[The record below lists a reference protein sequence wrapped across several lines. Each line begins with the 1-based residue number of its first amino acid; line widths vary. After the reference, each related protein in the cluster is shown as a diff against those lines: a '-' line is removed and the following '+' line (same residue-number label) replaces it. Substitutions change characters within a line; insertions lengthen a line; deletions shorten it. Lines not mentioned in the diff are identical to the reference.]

1 MGMCLICIE
10 IAKSKMTVK
19 EARAQLREMRE
30 GMPRE
35 HLREVEE
42 KLAEAEKAEPKP

>member
-1 MGMCLICIE
+1 MCLICVE
-10 IAKSKMTVK
+10 IAKSKMTVR

-30 GMPRE
+30 GMDRD
-35 HLREVEE
+35 HLREIEA